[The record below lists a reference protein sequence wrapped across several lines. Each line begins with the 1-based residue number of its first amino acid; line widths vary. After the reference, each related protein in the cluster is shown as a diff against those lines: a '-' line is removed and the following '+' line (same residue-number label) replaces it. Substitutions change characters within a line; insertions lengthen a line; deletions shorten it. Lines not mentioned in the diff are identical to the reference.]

1 MKSRCCLLITGTLCV
16 WVFGYGVLEY
26 VVGIHLYRQLFFVLV
41 ASILN
46 SDHFLQLR
54 TWCRFFHNVDE
65 TKINCCSAGVT
76 DVTF

>member
-54 TWCRFFHNVDE
+54 TRRVRGVDFFTMW
-65 TKINCCSAGVT
+65 TKQR
-76 DVTF
+76 